1 MQCFYL
7 IEMSVNQRKVV
18 LLTREE
24 GNNHF
29 WDSSFALRVP
39 FRGNSNGEYKITVTE
54 ALFNNTEPLVS
65 KGDWY
70 QFAVYNE
77 EGGEKYRNIWK
88 VTMKKDI
95 YLYRQSGAEWA
106 AVILLLKGQYGKDE
120 HAAQDQSTDYEGLER
135 YREKWVAATADKPAH
150 WEKDTTGWLWEMTY
164 VLTNENGTGYTASNR
179 GVNPIVYYELKD
191 IKKPDNATPLPNISK
206 AEMSYSWG
214 FAYVLNNSNS
224 VVNMVTDDDMKPAG
238 GTAGHYYFEFC
249 NLRLGGPYGYIL
261 ATPTV
266 KTTVLTQNEANQAY
280 SIVGYVKNTADNHN
294 ENVQFIS
301 AMEGHVNS
309 LSNFRVQL
317 LKDNFEPVK
326 IRSPL
331 YINLTVSNEEDNGVP
346 M

>member
-65 KGDWY
+65 KGDWF
-70 QFAVYNE
+70 QFEVIDNAE
-77 EGGEKYRNIWK
+77 TTKYTWK
-88 VTMKKDI
+88 VTMKKDW
-95 YLYRQSGAEWA
+95 YLYKQGGPEWT
-106 AVILLLKGQYGKDE
+106 AVIKLLVGCLAGNTGDPQYTETSYQKTE
-120 HAAQDQSTDYEGLER
+120 RWKQTRAATTDPWGANTAENWTMNYKLVNEDSTDF
-135 YREKWVAATADKPAH
+135 
-150 WEKDTTGWLWEMTY
+150 TG
-164 VLTNENGTGYTASNR
+164 SNR
-179 GVNPIVYYELKD
+179 GVNPIMYYDLYALKKADTTD
-191 IKKPDNATPLPNISK
+191 ITVKSVT
-206 AEMSYSWG
+206 MSYSWG
-214 FAYVLNNSNS
+214 FAYILNNTNAHID
-224 VVNMVTDDDMKPAG
+224 MVTDNDQKPAG
-238 GTAGHYYFEFC
+238 GTAGHYYFEYC